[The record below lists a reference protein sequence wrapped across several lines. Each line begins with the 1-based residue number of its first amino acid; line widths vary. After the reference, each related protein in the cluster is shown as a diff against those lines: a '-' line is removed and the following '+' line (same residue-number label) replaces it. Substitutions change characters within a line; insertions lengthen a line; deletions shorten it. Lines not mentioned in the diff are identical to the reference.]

1 MKKLSI
7 IIPAYNE
14 EKTIAT
20 ILQQVLE
27 QNTLDWQKEII
38 VINDGSKDKTEEALS
53 PFRDKVVYLKNE
65 TNLGKGASLA
75 RALGAATGDAVII
88 QDADL
93 EYHPKEF
100 PVMLA
105 ALSDPS
111 VDIVYGSRNLK
122 PRRRGYPHYIIGV
135 WVLTKLTNLLY
146 GGDLTDVYTGYKL
159 FRTPAARAIS
169 ITSAGFEVE
178 AEMTIKALKR
188 GFKIKEVAIDY
199 FPRSFRE
206 GKKIGLS
213 DWFKGVY
220 AIIKYKIN

>member
-1 MKKLSI
+1 M
-7 IIPAYNE
+7 
-14 EKTIAT
+14 
-20 ILQQVLE
+20 
-27 QNTLDWQKEII
+27 
-38 VINDGSKDKTEEALS
+38 
-53 PFRDKVVYLKNE
+53 
-65 TNLGKGASLA
+65 
-75 RALGAATGDAVII
+75 
-88 QDADL
+88 
-93 EYHPKEF
+93 
-100 PVMLA
+100 
-105 ALSDPS
+105 
-111 VDIVYGSRNLK
+111 
-122 PRRRGYPHYIIGV
+122 
-135 WVLTKLTNLLY
+135 TNLLY